1 MSKIPPQR
9 ISALFHVFKLFNSNH
24 VIYNFIIYNL
34 QISIFGA
41 KVRKIP
47 LPLFLS
53 LKCCHIMNKLL
64 KLSCLSLFL
73 ALVICSCSSPQK
85 YSYETVP
92 NDPLKARIY
101 TLDNGLKVY
110 LTVNKETPRIQTFI
124 AVRVGGKNDP
134 AETTGLAHY
143 FEHLMFKGTDK
154 YGTQDYATEK
164 PLLDQIEQ
172 QFEIYRKTTDETE
185 RKAIY
190 HTIDSLS
197 YEASKYA
204 IPNEYDKLM
213 AAIGSTGSNAYT
225 WYDQTV
231 YQEDIPSNQIEN
243 WAKIQADRFENN
255 VIRGFHTELE
265 AVYEEKNMSLT
276 RDNSKIQEAIFS
288 SLFPKHPYGTQT
300 VLGTQENLKNPSIT
314 NIKNYYKQWYVPNN
328 MAICMSGDLDPDET
342 IAMIDKYF
350 GSLKPNPEL
359 PKLDLPKEDPIT
371 APIVKEVLGP
381 DAESVALAWR
391 FPGASSKDFEIL
403 QVVSQV
409 LYNGQAGLID
419 LNLNQQ
425 QKVLNSYGYPM
436 GLADYSALILGGQP
450 KQGQTLEEV
459 KDLLLSEIKK
469 LRTGE
474 FDEKMLQANINN
486 FKLNELQ
493 SMESNEGRADMFV
506 NSFIDGTNWE
516 DEVTAI
522 DRMAKLTKE
531 DIAAFA
537 NQYLKEDNY
546 AVIYKKQG
554 KDPNEKKMTKP
565 EITPIVSNRDV
576 TSPFLTSIQE
586 SVVKPIEPVF
596 LDFKKDMSQLT
607 AKSDIPVLY
616 KQNVAND
623 LFQLI
628 YVFDMGNN
636 NDKALGTAFDYLEYL
651 GTSDM
656 TPEEL
661 KSEFYRLAC
670 TFYVSPGNERT
681 YVVLSGLNENMPAA
695 MQLFEKLLADAQ
707 VNKEAYEN
715 LVEDIL
721 KARTDAKLNQGKN
734 FSRLMNYAMYGPQS
748 PATNVLTEAELI
760 SMNPQELVDRI
771 HNQNNYKHRILYYG
785 PSSSKDLLATI
796 DQYHQVPAVLK
807 DIPAGN
813 EYPYLETPTTKVL
826 IAPYEAKQI
835 YMAQISNLDK
845 KYDPA
850 IEPTR
855 ELYNEYFGGGMNS
868 IVFQEMRETR
878 GLAYSAWAGMLPP
891 NYLKYPY
898 TIRTQIATQND
909 KMIDAVNTFNDI
921 INNMPESEA
930 AFKLAKEGLI
940 NRMRTDRIIK
950 SDIIWTYINAQD
962 LGQNVDPRIKLYN
975 DVQTMT
981 LKDIVD
987 FQKEWV
993 KGRTYVYCILGD
1005 KKDLD
1010 MNKLKAVG
1018 PIEELTQQQIFGY

>member
-1 MSKIPPQR
+1 
-9 ISALFHVFKLFNSNH
+9 
-24 VIYNFIIYNL
+24 
-34 QISIFGA
+34 
-41 KVRKIP
+41 
-47 LPLFLS
+47 
-53 LKCCHIMNKLL
+53 MNKLL

-73 ALVICSCSSPQK
+73 ALVMSSCSSQKK

-154 YGTQDYATEK
+154 YGTQDYAAEK

-172 QFEIYRKTTDETE
+172 QFEIYRQTTDEAE

-276 RDNSKIQEAIFS
+276 RDNSKVQEAIFS

-342 IAMIDKYF
+342 IALIDKYF
-350 GSLKPNPEL
+350 GGLKPNPEL
-359 PKLDLPKEDPIT
+359 PKLNLPKEDPIT
-371 APIVKEVLGP
+371 APVVKEVLGP

-391 FPGASSKDFEIL
+391 FPGLASKDFEVL

-409 LYNGQAGLID
+409 LYNGKAGLID
-419 LNLNQQ
+419 LDLNQQ

-436 GLADYSALILGGQP
+436 GLADYSAFILGGLP

-459 KDLLLSEIKK
+459 KDLLLNEIKK
-469 LRTGE
+469 LRAGE

-486 FKLNELQ
+486 FKLYELQ
-493 SMESNEGRADMFV
+493 SMESNEGRADIFV
-506 NSFIDGTNWE
+506 NSFINGTNWE

-531 DIAAFA
+531 DIVAFA
-537 NQYLKEDNY
+537 DKYLKEDNY
-546 AVIYKKQG
+546 AVVYKKQG

-576 TSPFLTSIQE
+576 ASPFLTSIQE
-586 SVVKPIEPVF
+586 SAVKPVEPVF

-607 AKSDIPVLY
+607 AKSDIPILY

-623 LFQLI
+623 L
-628 YVFDMGNN
+628 
-636 NDKALGTAFDYLEYL
+636 FDYLEYL

-707 VNKEAYEN
+707 VNKEAYDN
-715 LVEDIL
+715 LVGDIL
-721 KARTDAKLNQGKN
+721 KARADAKLNQGQN
-734 FSRLMNYAMYGPQS
+734 FSRLMNYAMYGPKS
-748 PATNVLTEAELI
+748 PATNLLTEAELA

-796 DQYHQVPAVLK
+796 EQYHQVPATLK

-813 EYPYLETPTTKVL
+813 EYSYLETPATKVL
-826 IAPYEAKQI
+826 VAPYEAKQI

-878 GLAYSAWAGMLPP
+878 GLAYSAWAGIMPP
-891 NYLKYPY
+891 SYLKYPY

-962 LGQNVDPRIKLYN
+962 LGQSVDPRIKLYN

-1018 PIEELTQQQIFGY
+1018 PIEELTQEQIFGY

>member
-1 MSKIPPQR
+1 
-9 ISALFHVFKLFNSNH
+9 
-24 VIYNFIIYNL
+24 
-34 QISIFGA
+34 
-41 KVRKIP
+41 
-47 LPLFLS
+47 
-53 LKCCHIMNKLL
+53 MNKLL

-172 QFEIYRKTTDETE
+172 QFEIYRKTTDEAE

-760 SMNPQELVDRI
+760 GMNPQELVDRI

-850 IEPTR
+850 IEPTC

>member
-1 MSKIPPQR
+1 
-9 ISALFHVFKLFNSNH
+9 
-24 VIYNFIIYNL
+24 
-34 QISIFGA
+34 
-41 KVRKIP
+41 
-47 LPLFLS
+47 
-53 LKCCHIMNKLL
+53 MNKLL

-101 TLDNGLKVY
+101 TLGNGLKVY
-110 LTVNKETPRIQTFI
+110 LTVHKETPRIQTFI

-172 QFEIYRKTTDETE
+172 QFEIYRKTTDEAE

>member
-1 MSKIPPQR
+1 
-9 ISALFHVFKLFNSNH
+9 
-24 VIYNFIIYNL
+24 
-34 QISIFGA
+34 
-41 KVRKIP
+41 
-47 LPLFLS
+47 
-53 LKCCHIMNKLL
+53 MNKRL
-64 KLSCLSLFL
+64 KLSCFSLLL
-73 ALVICSCSSPQK
+73 ALVIGSCSAPEK

-154 YGTQDYATEK
+154 FGTQDYATEK
-164 PLLDQIEQ
+164 PLLDAIEQ
-172 QFEIYRKTTDETE
+172 QFEIYRKTTDEAE

-243 WAKIQADRFENN
+243 WAKIQSDRFENN

-276 RDNSKIQEAIFS
+276 RDNSKVQEAIFS

-328 MAICMSGDLDPDET
+328 MAICMSGDLDPEKT
-342 IAMIDKYF
+342 IALIDKYF
-350 GSLKPNPEL
+350 GQQQPNPEL
-359 PKLDLPKEDPIT
+359 PKLNLPKEEPISQ
-371 APIVKEVLGP
+371 PVVKDVLGP
-381 DAESVALAWR
+381 DAESIALAWR
-391 FPGASSKDFEIL
+391 FPGASDKDFETL

-409 LYNGQAGLID
+409 LYNGTAGLID

-436 GLADYSALILGGQP
+436 GLADYSVLLLGGLP
-450 KQGQTLEEV
+450 KQGQTLDEV
-459 KDLLLSEIKK
+459 KDLLLKEINK
-469 LRTGE
+469 LRTGD
-474 FDEKMLQANINN
+474 FDDKMLEANINN
-486 FKLNELQ
+486 FKLAELQ

-506 NSFIDGTNWE
+506 SSFINGTDWK
-516 DEVTAI
+516 DEVSAI
-522 DRMAKLTKE
+522 DRMSKLTKE
-531 DIAAFA
+531 DIVAFA
-537 NQYLKEDNY
+537 NKYLKEDNY
-546 AVIYKKQG
+546 AAIYKKQG

-565 EITPIVSNRDV
+565 EITPIISNRDV
-576 TSPFLTSIQE
+576 ASPFLVEVQE
-586 SVVKPIEPVF
+586 SAVQPIEPVF
-596 LDFKKDMSQLT
+596 LDFKKDLNQLT

-636 NDKALGTAFDYLEYL
+636 HDKTLGTAFDYLEYL

-670 TFYVSPGNERT
+670 TFYVTPGSERT

-707 VNKEAYEN
+707 VNQEAYIN
-715 LVEDIL
+715 MTGDIL
-721 KARTDAKLNQGKN
+721 KARADAKLNQGKN
-734 FSRLMNYAMYGPQS
+734 FSRLVSYAMYGPDS
-748 PATNVLTEAELI
+748 PTTNLLTETELTN
-760 SMNPQELVDRI
+760 MNPQELVDRI
-771 HNQNNYKHRILYYG
+771 HNQNSYKHRILYYG

-796 DQYHQVPAVLK
+796 NQYHQVPGTLK

-813 EYPYLETPTTKVL
+813 EYPYLETPATKILV
-826 IAPYEAKQI
+826 APYDAKQI

-850 IEPTR
+850 IEPVR

-878 GLAYSAWAGMLPP
+878 GLAYSAWAGMMVPS
-891 NYLKYPY
+891 YLKYPY
-898 TIRTQIATQND
+898 VLRTQIATQND
-909 KMIDAVNTFNDI
+909 KMIDAVNIFNDI

-930 AFKLAKEGLI
+930 AFKLAKDGLI
-940 NRMRTDRIIK
+940 NRMRTDRTIK
-950 SDIIWTYINAQD
+950 GDIIWSYIDAQD
-962 LGQNVDPRIKLYN
+962 LGQSVDPRIKLYN
-975 DVQTMT
+975 DVQNMT
-981 LKDIVD
+981 LKDIAD
-987 FQKEWV
+987 FQKQWV

-1005 KKDLD
+1005 KKDLELD
-1010 MNKLKAVG
+1010 KLKTVG
-1018 PIEELTQQQIFGY
+1018 PIEELTQKQIFGY

>member
-1 MSKIPPQR
+1 
-9 ISALFHVFKLFNSNH
+9 
-24 VIYNFIIYNL
+24 
-34 QISIFGA
+34 
-41 KVRKIP
+41 
-47 LPLFLS
+47 
-53 LKCCHIMNKLL
+53 MNKLL

-101 TLDNGLKVY
+101 TLGNGLKVY

-172 QFEIYRKTTDETE
+172 QFEIYRKTTDEAE

-796 DQYHQVPAVLK
+796 DQHHQVPAVLK

>member
-1 MSKIPPQR
+1 
-9 ISALFHVFKLFNSNH
+9 
-24 VIYNFIIYNL
+24 
-34 QISIFGA
+34 
-41 KVRKIP
+41 
-47 LPLFLS
+47 
-53 LKCCHIMNKLL
+53 MNKRL
-64 KLSCLSLFL
+64 KLSCFSLLL
-73 ALVICSCSSPQK
+73 ALVIGSCSAPEK

-154 YGTQDYATEK
+154 FGTQDYATEK
-164 PLLDQIEQ
+164 PLLDAIEQ
-172 QFEIYRKTTDETE
+172 QFEIYRKTTDEAE

-243 WAKIQADRFENN
+243 WAKIQSDRFENN

-276 RDNSKIQEAIFS
+276 RDNSKVQEAIFS

-328 MAICMSGDLDPDET
+328 MAICMSGDLDPEKT
-342 IAMIDKYF
+342 IALIDKYF
-350 GSLKPNPEL
+350 GQQQPNPEL
-359 PKLDLPKEDPIT
+359 PKLNLPKEEPISQ
-371 APIVKEVLGP
+371 PVVKDILGP
-381 DAESVALAWR
+381 DAESIALAWR
-391 FPGASSKDFEIL
+391 FPGASDKDFETL

-409 LYNGQAGLID
+409 LYNGTAGLID

-436 GLADYSALILGGQP
+436 GLADYSVLLLGGLP
-450 KQGQTLEEV
+450 KQGQTLDEV
-459 KDLLLSEIKK
+459 KDLLLKEINK
-469 LRTGE
+469 LRTGD
-474 FDEKMLQANINN
+474 FDDKMLEANINN
-486 FKLNELQ
+486 FKLAELQ
-493 SMESNEGRADMFV
+493 SMESNEERADMFV
-506 NSFIDGTNWE
+506 SSFINGTDWK
-516 DEVTAI
+516 DEVSAI
-522 DRMAKLTKE
+522 DRMSKLTKE
-531 DIAAFA
+531 DIVAFA
-537 NQYLKEDNY
+537 NKYLKEDNY
-546 AVIYKKQG
+546 AAIYKKQG
-554 KDPNEKKMTKP
+554 KDPDEKKMTKP
-565 EITPIVSNRDV
+565 EITPIISNRDV
-576 TSPFLTSIQE
+576 ASPFLAEVQE
-586 SVVKPIEPVF
+586 SAVQPIEPIF
-596 LDFKKDMSQLT
+596 LDFKKDLNQLT
-607 AKSDIPVLY
+607 AKSDISVLY

-636 NDKALGTAFDYLEYL
+636 HDKTLGTAFDYLEYL

-670 TFYVSPGNERT
+670 TFYVTPGSERT

-707 VNKEAYEN
+707 VNQEAYIN
-715 LVEDIL
+715 MTGDIL
-721 KARTDAKLNQGKN
+721 KARADAKLNQGKN
-734 FSRLMNYAMYGPQS
+734 FSRLVSYAMYGPDS
-748 PATNVLTEAELI
+748 PTTNLLTETELTN
-760 SMNPQELVDRI
+760 MNPQELVDRI
-771 HNQNNYKHRILYYG
+771 HNQNSYKHRILYYG

-796 DQYHQVPAVLK
+796 NQYHQVPGTLK
-807 DIPAGN
+807 DIPTGN
-813 EYPYLETPTTKVL
+813 EYPYLETPATKILV
-826 IAPYEAKQI
+826 APYDAKQI

-850 IEPTR
+850 IEPVR
-855 ELYNEYFGGGMNS
+855 EMYNEYFGGGMNS

-878 GLAYSAWAGMLPP
+878 GLAYSAWAGMMPP
-891 NYLKYPY
+891 SYLKYPY
-898 TIRTQIATQND
+898 VLRTQIATQND

-930 AFKLAKEGLI
+930 AFKLAKDGLI

-950 SDIIWTYINAQD
+950 GDIIWSYIDAQD
-962 LGQNVDPRIKLYN
+962 LGQSVDPRIKLYN
-975 DVQTMT
+975 DVQNMT
-981 LKDIVD
+981 LKDIAD
-987 FQKEWV
+987 FQKQWV

-1005 KKDLD
+1005 KKDLELD
-1010 MNKLKAVG
+1010 KLKTVG
-1018 PIEELTQQQIFGY
+1018 PIEELTQKQIFGY

>member
-1 MSKIPPQR
+1 
-9 ISALFHVFKLFNSNH
+9 
-24 VIYNFIIYNL
+24 
-34 QISIFGA
+34 
-41 KVRKIP
+41 
-47 LPLFLS
+47 
-53 LKCCHIMNKLL
+53 MNKLL

-73 ALVICSCSSPQK
+73 ALVMSSCSSQKK

-154 YGTQDYATEK
+154 YGTQDYAAEK

-172 QFEIYRKTTDETE
+172 QFEIYRQTTDEAE

-213 AAIGSTGSNAYT
+213 AAIGSSGSNAYT

-276 RDNSKIQEAIFS
+276 RDNSKVQEAIFS

-342 IAMIDKYF
+342 IALIDKYF
-350 GSLKPNPEL
+350 GGLKPNPEL
-359 PKLDLPKEDPIT
+359 PKLNLPKEDPIT
-371 APIVKEVLGP
+371 APVVKEVLGP

-391 FPGASSKDFEIL
+391 FPGLASKDFEVL

-409 LYNGQAGLID
+409 LYNGKAGLID
-419 LNLNQQ
+419 LDLNQQ

-436 GLADYSALILGGQP
+436 GLADYSAFILGGLP

-459 KDLLLSEIKK
+459 KDLLLNEIKK
-469 LRTGE
+469 LRAGE

-486 FKLNELQ
+486 FKLYELP
-493 SMESNEGRADMFV
+493 SVKSNEGRADIFV
-506 NSFIDGTNWE
+506 NSFINGTNWE

-531 DIAAFA
+531 DSVAFA
-537 NQYLKEDNY
+537 DKYLKEDNY
-546 AVIYKKQG
+546 AVVYKKQG

-576 TSPFLTSIQE
+576 ASPFLTSIQE
-586 SVVKPIEPVF
+586 NAVKPIEPVF

-616 KQNVAND
+616 KQNTTND

-707 VNKEAYEN
+707 VNKEAYNN
-715 LVEDIL
+715 LVGDIL
-721 KARTDAKLNQGKN
+721 KARAGQN
-734 FSRLMNYAMYGPQS
+734 FSRLMNYAMYGPKS
-748 PATNVLTEAELI
+748 PATNLLTEAELA

-796 DQYHQVPAVLK
+796 EQYHQVPATLK

-813 EYPYLETPTTKVL
+813 EYSYLETPATKVL
-826 IAPYEAKQI
+826 VAPYEAKQI

-878 GLAYSAWAGMLPP
+878 GLAYSAWAGIMPP
-891 NYLKYPY
+891 SYLKYPY

-962 LGQNVDPRIKLYN
+962 LGQSVDPRIKLYN

-981 LKDIVD
+981 LTDIVD

-1018 PIEELTQQQIFGY
+1018 PIEELTQEQIFGY

>member
-1 MSKIPPQR
+1 
-9 ISALFHVFKLFNSNH
+9 
-24 VIYNFIIYNL
+24 
-34 QISIFGA
+34 
-41 KVRKIP
+41 
-47 LPLFLS
+47 
-53 LKCCHIMNKLL
+53 MNKRL

-73 ALVICSCSSPQK
+73 ALVICSCSSQKK

-110 LTVNKETPRIQTFI
+110 LTVNKETPRIQTFV

-154 YGTQDYATEK
+154 FGTQDYATEK
-164 PLLDQIEQ
+164 PLLDAIEQ
-172 QFEIYRKTTDETE
+172 QFEIYRKTTDEAE

-243 WAKIQADRFENN
+243 WAKIQSDRFENN

-276 RDNSKIQEAIFS
+276 RDNEKVQEAIFS

-300 VLGTQENLKNPSIT
+300 VLGTQENLKSPSIT

-328 MAICMSGDLDPDET
+328 MAICMSGDLDPEKT
-342 IAMIDKYF
+342 IALIDKYF
-350 GSLKPNPEL
+350 GQQQPNPEL
-359 PKLDLPKEDPIT
+359 PKLNLPKEEPISQ
-371 APIVKEVLGP
+371 PVVKDVLGP
-381 DAESVALAWR
+381 DAESIALAWR
-391 FPGASSKDFEIL
+391 FPGASDKDFETL

-409 LYNGQAGLID
+409 LYNGTAGLID

-436 GLADYSALILGGQP
+436 GLADYSVLLLGGLP
-450 KQGQTLEEV
+450 KQGQTLDEV
-459 KDLLLSEIKK
+459 KDLLLKEINK
-469 LRTGE
+469 LRTGD
-474 FDEKMLQANINN
+474 FDDKMLEANINN
-486 FKLNELQ
+486 FKLAELQ

-506 NSFIDGTNWE
+506 SSFINGTDWK
-516 DEVTAI
+516 DEVNAI
-522 DRMAKLTKE
+522 DRMSKLTKE
-531 DIAAFA
+531 DIVAFA
-537 NQYLKEDNY
+537 NKYLKENNY
-546 AVIYKKQG
+546 AAIYKKQG

-565 EITPIVSNRDV
+565 EITPIISNRDV
-576 TSPFLTSIQE
+576 ASPFLAEIQE
-586 SVVKPIEPVF
+586 SAVQPIEPVF
-596 LDFKKDMSQLT
+596 LDFKKDLNQLT
-607 AKSDIPVLY
+607 AKSDIPILY
-616 KQNVAND
+616 KQNVTND

-636 NDKALGTAFDYLEYL
+636 HDKALGTAFDYLEYL

-670 TFYVSPGNERT
+670 TFFVSPGNERT
-681 YVVLSGLNENMPAA
+681 YVVLSGLNENMPDA

-707 VNKEAYEN
+707 VNQEAYIN
-715 LVEDIL
+715 MAGDIL
-721 KARTDAKLNQGKN
+721 KARADEKLNQGKN
-734 FSRLMNYAMYGPQS
+734 FSRLVSYAMYGPDS
-748 PATNVLTEAELI
+748 PTTNLLTEAELTKL
-760 SMNPQELVDRI
+760 NPQELVDRI
-771 HNQNNYKHRILYYG
+771 HNQNSYKHRILYYG
-785 PSSSKDLLATI
+785 PSSSKDLLAI
-796 DQYHQVPAVLK
+796 INQHHQVPETLK

-813 EYPYLETPTTKVL
+813 EYPYLETPATKVL
-826 IAPYEAKQI
+826 IAPYDAKQI

-850 IEPTR
+850 IEPVR

-878 GLAYSAWAGMLPP
+878 GLAYSAWAGMMAPS
-891 NYLKYPY
+891 YLKYPY
-898 TIRTQIATQND
+898 VLRTQIATQND

-930 AFKLAKEGLI
+930 AFKLAKDGLI

-950 SDIIWTYINAQD
+950 GDIIWSYIDAQD
-962 LGQNVDPRIKLYN
+962 LGQSVDPRIKLYN
-975 DVQTMT
+975 DVQNMT
-981 LKDIVD
+981 LKDIAD
-987 FQKEWV
+987 FQKQWV

-1005 KKDLD
+1005 KKDLELD
-1010 MNKLKAVG
+1010 KLKTVG
-1018 PIEELTQQQIFGY
+1018 PIEELTQKQIFGY

>member
-1 MSKIPPQR
+1 
-9 ISALFHVFKLFNSNH
+9 
-24 VIYNFIIYNL
+24 
-34 QISIFGA
+34 
-41 KVRKIP
+41 
-47 LPLFLS
+47 
-53 LKCCHIMNKLL
+53 MNKRL
-64 KLSCLSLFL
+64 KLSCFSLLL
-73 ALVICSCSSPQK
+73 ALVIGSCSAPEK

-110 LTVNKETPRIQTFI
+110 LTVNKETPRIQTFV

-154 YGTQDYATEK
+154 FGTQDYATEK
-164 PLLDQIEQ
+164 PLLDAIEQ
-172 QFEIYRKTTDETE
+172 QFEIYRKTTDEAE

-243 WAKIQADRFENN
+243 WAKIQSDRFENN

-276 RDNSKIQEAIFS
+276 RDNEKVQEAIFS

-328 MAICMSGDLDPDET
+328 MAICMSGDLDPEKT
-342 IAMIDKYF
+342 IALIDKYF
-350 GSLKPNPEL
+350 GRQQPNPEL
-359 PKLDLPKEDPIT
+359 PKLNLPKEEPISQ
-371 APIVKEVLGP
+371 PVVKDVLGP
-381 DAESVALAWR
+381 DAESIALAWR
-391 FPGASSKDFEIL
+391 FPGASDKDFETL

-409 LYNGQAGLID
+409 LYNGTAGLID

-436 GLADYSALILGGQP
+436 GLADYSVLLLGGLP
-450 KQGQTLEEV
+450 KQGQTLDEV
-459 KDLLLSEIKK
+459 KDLLLKEINK
-469 LRTGE
+469 LRTGD
-474 FDEKMLQANINN
+474 FDDKMLEANINN
-486 FKLNELQ
+486 FKLAQLQ

-506 NSFIDGTNWE
+506 SSFINGTDWK
-516 DEVTAI
+516 DEVNAI
-522 DRMAKLTKE
+522 DRMSKLTKE
-531 DIAAFA
+531 DIVAFA
-537 NQYLKEDNY
+537 NKYLKENNY
-546 AVIYKKQG
+546 AAIYKKQG

-565 EITPIVSNRDV
+565 EITPIISNRDV
-576 TSPFLTSIQE
+576 ASPFLAEIQE
-586 SVVKPIEPVF
+586 SAVQPIEPVF
-596 LDFKKDMSQLT
+596 LDFKKDLNQLT
-607 AKSDIPVLY
+607 AKSDIPILY
-616 KQNVAND
+616 KQNVTND

-636 NDKALGTAFDYLEYL
+636 HDKALGTAFDYLEYL

-670 TFYVSPGNERT
+670 TFFVSPGNERT
-681 YVVLSGLNENMPAA
+681 YVVLSGLNENMPDA

-707 VNKEAYEN
+707 VNQEAYIN
-715 LVEDIL
+715 MAGDIL
-721 KARTDAKLNQGKN
+721 KARADEKLNQGKN
-734 FSRLMNYAMYGPQS
+734 FSRLVSYAMYGPDS
-748 PATNVLTEAELI
+748 PTTNLLTEAELTKL
-760 SMNPQELVDRI
+760 NPQELVDRI
-771 HNQNNYKHRILYYG
+771 HNQNSYKHRILYYG
-785 PSSSKDLLATI
+785 PSSSKDLLAI
-796 DQYHQVPAVLK
+796 INQHHQVPETLK

-813 EYPYLETPTTKVL
+813 EYPYLETPATKVL
-826 IAPYEAKQI
+826 IAPYDAKQI

-850 IEPTR
+850 IEPVR

-878 GLAYSAWAGMLPP
+878 GLAYSAWAGMMAPS
-891 NYLKYPY
+891 YLKYPY
-898 TIRTQIATQND
+898 VLRTQIATQND

-930 AFKLAKEGLI
+930 AFKLAKDGLI

-950 SDIIWTYINAQD
+950 GDIIWSYIDAQD
-962 LGQNVDPRIKLYN
+962 LGQSVDPRIKLYN
-975 DVQTMT
+975 DVQNMT
-981 LKDIVD
+981 LKDIAD
-987 FQKEWV
+987 FQKQWV

-1005 KKDLD
+1005 KKDLELD
-1010 MNKLKAVG
+1010 KLKTVG
-1018 PIEELTQQQIFGY
+1018 PIEELTQKQIFGY

>member
-1 MSKIPPQR
+1 
-9 ISALFHVFKLFNSNH
+9 
-24 VIYNFIIYNL
+24 
-34 QISIFGA
+34 
-41 KVRKIP
+41 
-47 LPLFLS
+47 
-53 LKCCHIMNKLL
+53 MNKLFRQIGL
-64 KLSCLSLFL
+64 TFILLVAISLGSCTS
-73 ALVICSCSSPQK
+73 K

-110 LTVNKETPRIQTFI
+110 MTVNKETPRIQTYI

-143 FEHLMFKGTDK
+143 FEHLMFKGTTNF
-154 YGTQDYATEK
+154 GTQNYEIEK
-164 PLLDQIEQ
+164 PLLDQIEE
-172 QFEIYRKTTDETE
+172 QFEVYRKTTDSLE

-190 HTIDSLS
+190 AKIDSIS

-213 AAIGSTGSNAYT
+213 AAIGSSGSNAYT

-276 RDNSKIQEAIFS
+276 RDNSKVQEAIFS

-342 IAMIDKYF
+342 IALIDKYF
-350 GSLKPNPEL
+350 GGLKPNPEL
-359 PKLDLPKEDPIT
+359 PKLNLPKEDPIT
-371 APIVKEVLGP
+371 APVVKEVLGP

-391 FPGASSKDFEIL
+391 FPGLASKDFEVL

-409 LYNGQAGLID
+409 LYNGKAGLID
-419 LNLNQQ
+419 LDLNQQ

-436 GLADYSALILGGQP
+436 GLADYSAFILGGLP

-459 KDLLLSEIKK
+459 KDLLLNEIKK
-469 LRTGE
+469 LRAGE

-486 FKLNELQ
+486 FKLYELQ
-493 SMESNEGRADMFV
+493 SMESNEGRADIFV
-506 NSFIDGTNWE
+506 NSFINGTNWK

-531 DIAAFA
+531 DIVAFA
-537 NQYLKEDNY
+537 DKYLKEDNY
-546 AVIYKKQG
+546 AVVYKKQG

-576 TSPFLTSIQE
+576 ASPFLTSIQE
-586 SVVKPIEPVF
+586 NAVRPIEPVF

-616 KQNVAND
+616 KQNTTND

-707 VNKEAYEN
+707 VNKEAYNN
-715 LVEDIL
+715 LVGDIL
-721 KARTDAKLNQGKN
+721 KARADAKLNQGQN
-734 FSRLMNYAMYGPQS
+734 FSRLMNYAMYGPKS
-748 PATNVLTEAELI
+748 PATNLLTEAELA
-760 SMNPQELVDRI
+760 SMNPQKLVDRI

-796 DQYHQVPAVLK
+796 EQYHQVPATLK

-813 EYPYLETPTTKVL
+813 EYSYLETPATKVL
-826 IAPYEAKQI
+826 VAPYEAKQI

-878 GLAYSAWAGMLPP
+878 GLAYSAWAGIMPP
-891 NYLKYPY
+891 SYLKYPY

-962 LGQNVDPRIKLYN
+962 LGQSVDPRIKLYN

-1018 PIEELTQQQIFGY
+1018 PIEELTQEQIFGY

>member
-1 MSKIPPQR
+1 
-9 ISALFHVFKLFNSNH
+9 
-24 VIYNFIIYNL
+24 
-34 QISIFGA
+34 
-41 KVRKIP
+41 
-47 LPLFLS
+47 
-53 LKCCHIMNKLL
+53 MNKRL
-64 KLSCLSLFL
+64 KLSCFSLLL
-73 ALVICSCSSPQK
+73 ALVIGSCSAPEK

-110 LTVNKETPRIQTFI
+110 LTVNKETPRIQTFV

-154 YGTQDYATEK
+154 FGTQDYATEK
-164 PLLDQIEQ
+164 PLLDAIEQ
-172 QFEIYRKTTDETE
+172 QFEIYRKTTDEAE

-243 WAKIQADRFENN
+243 WAKIQSDRFENN

-276 RDNSKIQEAIFS
+276 RDNEKVQEAIFS

-300 VLGTQENLKNPSIT
+300 VLGTQENLKSPSIT

-328 MAICMSGDLDPDET
+328 MAICMSGDLDPEKT
-342 IAMIDKYF
+342 IALIDKYF
-350 GSLKPNPEL
+350 GQQQPNPEL
-359 PKLDLPKEDPIT
+359 PKLNLPKEEPISQ
-371 APIVKEVLGP
+371 PVVKDVLGP
-381 DAESVALAWR
+381 DAESIALAWR
-391 FPGASSKDFEIL
+391 FPGASDKDFETL

-409 LYNGQAGLID
+409 LYNGTAGLID

-436 GLADYSALILGGQP
+436 GLADYSVLLLGGLP
-450 KQGQTLEEV
+450 KQGQTLDEV
-459 KDLLLSEIKK
+459 KDLLLKEINK
-469 LRTGE
+469 LRTGD
-474 FDEKMLQANINN
+474 FDDKMLEANINN
-486 FKLNELQ
+486 FKLAELQ

-506 NSFIDGTNWE
+506 SSFINGTDWK
-516 DEVTAI
+516 DEVNAI
-522 DRMAKLTKE
+522 DRMSKLTKE
-531 DIAAFA
+531 DIVAFA
-537 NQYLKEDNY
+537 NKYLKENNY
-546 AVIYKKQG
+546 AAIYKKQG

-565 EITPIVSNRDV
+565 EITPIISNRDV
-576 TSPFLTSIQE
+576 ASPFLAEIQE
-586 SVVKPIEPVF
+586 SAVQPIEPVF
-596 LDFKKDMSQLT
+596 LDFKKDLNQLT
-607 AKSDIPVLY
+607 AKSDIPILY
-616 KQNVAND
+616 KQNVTND

-636 NDKALGTAFDYLEYL
+636 HDKALGTAFDYLEYL

-670 TFYVSPGNERT
+670 TFFVSPGNERT
-681 YVVLSGLNENMPAA
+681 YVVLSGLNENMPDA

-707 VNKEAYEN
+707 VNQEAYIN
-715 LVEDIL
+715 MAGDIL
-721 KARTDAKLNQGKN
+721 KARADEKLNQGKN
-734 FSRLMNYAMYGPQS
+734 FSRLVSYAMYGPDS
-748 PATNVLTEAELI
+748 PTTNLLTEAELTKL
-760 SMNPQELVDRI
+760 NPQELVDRI
-771 HNQNNYKHRILYYG
+771 HNQNSYKHRILYYG
-785 PSSSKDLLATI
+785 PSSSKDLLAI
-796 DQYHQVPAVLK
+796 INQHHQVPETLK

-813 EYPYLETPTTKVL
+813 EYPYLETPATKVL
-826 IAPYEAKQI
+826 IAPYDAKQI

-850 IEPTR
+850 IEPVR

-878 GLAYSAWAGMLPP
+878 GLAYSAWAGMMAPS
-891 NYLKYPY
+891 YLKYPY
-898 TIRTQIATQND
+898 VLRTQIATQND

-930 AFKLAKEGLI
+930 AFKLAKDGLI

-950 SDIIWTYINAQD
+950 GDIIWSYIDAQD
-962 LGQNVDPRIKLYN
+962 LGQSVDPRIKLYN
-975 DVQTMT
+975 DVQNMT
-981 LKDIVD
+981 LKDIAD
-987 FQKEWV
+987 FQKQWV

-1005 KKDLD
+1005 KKDLELD
-1010 MNKLKAVG
+1010 KLKTVG
-1018 PIEELTQQQIFGY
+1018 PIEELTQKQIFGY